1 MEAFKGVS
9 KIETEDHEL
18 VIALQKG
25 NSAAFDALFEK
36 YKHMA
41 VRTAYLITG
50 NPSICEDIAQEAF
63 INCYNNIGKLRN
75 PFGFRAWFYR
85 ILTRAA
91 WRYGKKAAC
100 EISTEN
106 ILDEANKTNTD
117 NSFEKYLQSE
127 TNRLLYAE
135 ITQLQPKLKTVVI
148 LYYFNGLT
156 TKEIATAI
164 GCLEGTV
171 KSRLHTARQKL
182 KKNMESEDYY
192 LKEAESNEKYEF
204 VF

>member
-1 MEAFKGVS
+1 MEGVS
-9 KIETEDHEL
+9 KIEEEECEL
-18 VIALQKG
+18 VISLQKG

-63 INCYNNIGKLRN
+63 INCYNNIGNLRN
-75 PFGFRAWFYR
+75 PLGFRAWFYR

-91 WRYGKKAAC
+91 WRYGKAAGW
-100 EISTEN
+100 EIPTEN
-106 ILDEANKTNTD
+106 ILDKVNKTNTD
-117 NSFEKYLQSE
+117 NSFEQYRQSE

-135 ITQLQPKLKTVVI
+135 IAQLRPKLKTVVI
-148 LYYFNGLT
+148 LYYFSGLT
-156 TKEIATAI
+156 TKEIATAV

-182 KKNMESEDYY
+182 KKSMELQGYFF
-192 LKEAESNEKYEF
+192 KEADNHEECRF